1 MLRLRCKFQ
10 ISNLKFQISDQN
22 TSNQNTPNTF
32 RKHCQRRRIMSVVYH
47 TSSQNFSRDVLS
59 SPVPVLVDF
68 YADWCGPCRMLA
80 PTLDKLAAEFSGKA
94 RIVKVNVDKEPELA
108 TRYRVSSIPA
118 LVFIADGE
126 VVAQSAGAASEVAL
140 RRALN
145 QMTGAAA

>member
-1 MLRLRCKFQ
+1 
-10 ISNLKFQISDQN
+10 
-22 TSNQNTPNTF
+22 
-32 RKHCQRRRIMSVVYH
+32 MSVVYH
-47 TSSQNFSRDVLS
+47 TSAENFSRDVLS

-80 PTLDKLAAEFSGKA
+80 PTLDKLAVEFSGKA

-108 TRYRVSSIPA
+108 TRYQVSSIPA
-118 LVFIADGE
+118 LVLIADGD

-145 QMTGAAA
+145 QLTGAAA